1 MVWIEAKGL
10 QVESTAIFGPNV
22 VSFLLTPVARRW
34 YVVGAYKPPNDVRNV
49 HRLEQTLRATPKV
62 LETIMMG
69 DMNAHM
75 GDPRDGHEED
85 LVTALVDKGLV
96 NMKYHFFPRRRYWG
110 EGIWMWSM

>member
-10 QVESTAIFGPNV
+10 QVESTAIVGPNV

-96 NMKYHFFPRRRYWG
+96 NMKDHFFPRRRYWG